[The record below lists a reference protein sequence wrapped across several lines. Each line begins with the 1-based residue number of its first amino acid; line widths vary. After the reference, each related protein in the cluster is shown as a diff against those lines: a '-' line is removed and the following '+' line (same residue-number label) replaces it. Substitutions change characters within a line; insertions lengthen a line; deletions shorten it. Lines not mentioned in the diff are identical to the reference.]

1 MKFKEGD
8 ILEFDGNGSYSAEKG
23 ARAIYKGT
31 KVICGEEYISVEWIR
46 DGKSHDQEDGG
57 YFENQFTKV
66 EEVCDQKEDR
76 IFHQIKKEKVMN
88 VNFKE
93 GKERVIRRLVNFI
106 EDFEKDMLQDIKIIA
121 NRDNEDA
128 TGDIEDIIE
137 CIRDHQNNTQLAI
150 DKATNADSLFEIL
163 KAMENTV
170 FEEDE
175 ATILKAFLGV
185 DSVTID

>member
-1 MKFKEGD
+1 MKLVEGD
-8 ILEFDGNGSYSAEKG
+8 ILEFDGKGPYAAVKG
-23 ARAIYKGT
+23 AKAIFKGYKKGHN
-31 KVICGEEYISVEWIR
+31 GEEYIKVEWIR
-46 DGKSHDQEDGG
+46 DGLSGNQEDGG
-57 YFENQFTKV
+57 YHESQFTKV
-66 EEVCDQKEDR
+66 EEVSTQKQVR
-76 IFHQIKKEKVMN
+76 IFEEIKKKVMN

-93 GKERVIRRLVNFI
+93 GKERVIRRLVDFM
-106 EDFEKDMLQDIKIIA
+106 EDFEKDMLQDIKIII

-150 DKATNADSLFEIL
+150 DKVTNANSLFEIL

-175 ATILKAFLGV
+175 ATILQAFLGV